1 MQSILSKFVLAIATA
16 GFCVSSTA
24 ATANSLNG
32 SVYPSNP
39 LVTVSLFGTP
49 ASAQAVCAGSSAA
62 AGSAAAAT
70 AAQGQAN
77 CVLPAVDA
85 PPPPVVDQA
94 VPPPLPAGN
103 FGVNWLLLGLGALA
117 LVAGLQTLFDD
128 DDLDSVSP

>member
-1 MQSILSKFVLAIATA
+1 MHSILSKFVIAVATA

-32 SVYPSNP
+32 SVYPNNP
-39 LVTVSLFGTP
+39 LFTVSLYGTP
-49 ASAQAVCAGSSAA
+49 ASAQAVCSASTAA
-62 AGSAAAAT
+62 AGAAATT

-85 PPPPVVDQA
+85 PPPVVDQA
-94 VPPPLPAGN
+94 VPPPLPTGN

-128 DDLDSVSP
+128 DDLESVSP